1 MESIVTFDDNGI
13 LKATLASIFYQ
24 NTPSMVNTLSFLY
37 ISKNVYQLTLH
48 LLRKLKVISL
58 MIQHFKRQCF
68 SDLFTSCC
76 SIKSGDIINVG
87 QFQ

>member
-37 ISKNVYQLTLH
+37 ISKKCLP
-48 LLRKLKVISL
+48 I
-58 MIQHFKRQCF
+58 
-68 SDLFTSCC
+68 
-76 SIKSGDIINVG
+76 DIAFASKIESY
-87 QFQ
+87 FFDDSTF